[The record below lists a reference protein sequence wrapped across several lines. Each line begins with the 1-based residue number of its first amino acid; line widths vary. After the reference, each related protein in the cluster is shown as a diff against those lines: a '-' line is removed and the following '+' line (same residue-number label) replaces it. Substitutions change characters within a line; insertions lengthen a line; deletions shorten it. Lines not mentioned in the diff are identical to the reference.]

1 MKHYGCTFECGDERD
16 DDFMRAY
23 CKQIEG
29 RAVVVLSEVFRSLVD
44 MPSKRFWVSEE
55 RAAIVVS
62 DMMRGATLE
71 RMRPQKREMFQEI
84 HRRTVAL
91 LEEHTDM
98 ALSVAVAHVVRQP
111 APRFYLTPQSAR
123 IIFYRIKNKWYEK
136 EMRKLRIPH
145 SY

>member
-1 MKHYGCTFECGDERD
+1 
-16 DDFMRAY
+16 MRAY

-29 RAVVVLSEVFRSLVD
+29 RAVVVLSEVFRSLVN

-62 DMMRGATLE
+62 DMMKGATLDN
-71 RMRPQKREMFQEI
+71 MRPQKREMFQEI

-91 LEEHTDM
+91 MGEKPEM
-98 ALSVAVAHVVRQP
+98 SLSEAVAHVVRQP

-123 IIFYRIKNKWYEK
+123 IIFYRIKERWYKK
-136 EMRKLRIPH
+136 EMAKWLPRK
-145 SY
+145 

>member
-1 MKHYGCTFECGDERD
+1 MKHYGCTFECSDERD

-29 RAVVVLSEVFRSLVD
+29 RAVVVLSEVFRALVN

-71 RMRPQKREMFQEI
+71 NMRPQKREMFQEI
-84 HRRTVAL
+84 YRRTLAMMRDNPSL
-91 LEEHTDM
+91 P
-98 ALSVAVAHVVRQP
+98 LSVAVGRVVRQP

-123 IIFYRIKNKWYEK
+123 IIFYRIKDKWYKK
-136 EMRKLRIPH
+136 EMAKWLH
-145 SY
+145 LH